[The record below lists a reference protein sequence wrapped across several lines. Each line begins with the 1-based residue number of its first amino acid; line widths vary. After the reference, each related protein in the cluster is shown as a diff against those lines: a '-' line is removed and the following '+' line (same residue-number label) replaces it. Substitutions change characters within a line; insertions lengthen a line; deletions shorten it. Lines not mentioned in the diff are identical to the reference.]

1 MPDAQFTLPLAG
13 FILTVIGMSVA
24 GARALSKME
33 ARLTD
38 RISQVES
45 KNTEKL
51 SQNESKIDDLISK
64 QYHDFGESLTAIRTK
79 ITEVELYGRDNFV
92 RREGFYAVQK
102 QLTDDMKV
110 LGEKLDTRLERMED
124 KLDSA
129 RKTQMGKD

>member
-24 GARALSKME
+24 GARALAKME
-33 ARLTD
+33 SRLTD
-38 RISQVES
+38 KIAQTVNKTDEVISR
-45 KNTEKL
+45 
-51 SQNESKIDDLISK
+51 

-79 ITEVELYGRDNFV
+79 ITEVELYGRDNYV
-92 RREGFYAVQK
+92 RRDGFYAVQK